1 MRLAEKIISIR
12 MRYLKKI
19 SYLCTCIF
27 RQRFQDNMVRQC
39 FILFGCLALGEKRP
53 EKAACA
59 DRKSEIV
66 RAGAFGAY
74 VDVGAGIIREA

>member
-39 FILFGCLALGEKRP
+39 FILFGCLALGEL
-53 EKAACA
+53 
-59 DRKSEIV
+59 IV
-66 RAGAFGAY
+66 RFTGVKLPAS
-74 VDVGAGIIREA
+74 IIGMLILTLLLKLKVIKLE